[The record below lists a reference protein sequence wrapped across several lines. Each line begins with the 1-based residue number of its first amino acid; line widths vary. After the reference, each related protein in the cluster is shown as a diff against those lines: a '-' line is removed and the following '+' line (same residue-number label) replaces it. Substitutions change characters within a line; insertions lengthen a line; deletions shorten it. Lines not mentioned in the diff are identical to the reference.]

1 MATEFPDE
9 SIPYNTLYFPLHLA
23 FLTVGE
29 NMMPIAHWM
38 VISKDPFRFLIAMQL
53 GNYSLTLLRKY
64 QEAGIHFMPWRDRE
78 RVVRAGYMS
87 GDFTNKAE
95 RLGFTLVPADKLKNT
110 KLVEGADIIF
120 ETKVLQEIP
129 GISHE
134 FAPFV
139 LDVLAVHGEVD
150 ASAREPILFL
160 KEYEFATTGEGWRFR
175 R

>member
-1 MATEFPDE
+1 LSTQPANET
-9 SIPYNTLYFPLHLA
+9 IPYNTQYFPLHLA

-38 VISKDPFRFLIAMQL
+38 VISKEPFRFLIAIQL
-53 GNYSLTLLRKY
+53 GNHSLTLLCKF
-64 QEAGIHFMPWRDRE
+64 QEAAIHFMPWSDRE

-87 GDFTNKAE
+87 GGFTNKAE
-95 RLGFTLVPADKLKNT
+95 RLGYSLVPAEKLQAT
-110 KLVEGADIIF
+110 RLVEGADAIF
-120 ETKVLQEIP
+120 ETVVFQELK

-139 LDVLAVHGEVD
+139 LDVVAFHGEVD
-150 ASAREPILFL
+150 AAERQPILFA
-160 KEYEFATTGEGWRFR
+160 KEYHFTTTEGQWRFR